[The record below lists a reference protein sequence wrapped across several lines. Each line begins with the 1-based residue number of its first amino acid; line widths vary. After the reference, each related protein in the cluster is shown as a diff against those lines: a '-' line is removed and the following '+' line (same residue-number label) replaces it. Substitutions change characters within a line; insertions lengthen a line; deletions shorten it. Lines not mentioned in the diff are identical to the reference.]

1 MAAYSFNKQFVSA
14 IHDRTKTGTIRA
26 FRAAP
31 SRNARDG
38 EAIQIYTGMR
48 TKYVT
53 LQGRAICQQAK
64 LVWLNLGDGAVYY
77 PNQDNRLHLEDELN
91 IFAVADGFKDW
102 DCLCQFWRENHK
114 GIRAFEGVHILW
126 GSTFVPAEAR

>member
-1 MAAYSFNKQFVSA
+1 MVAYSFNKQFVAA

-31 SRNARDG
+31 SRHAQLDERV
-38 EAIQIYTGMR
+38 QIYTGMR

-53 LQGRAICQQAK
+53 LQGYALCRKAH
-64 LVWLNLGDGAVYY
+64 LVFLHLGEGSVYY
-77 PNQDNRLHLEDELN
+77 PNQDNLLREEDELN
-91 IFAVADGFKDW
+91 TFAVADGFKDW
-102 DCLCQFWRENHK
+102 DCLCQFWHETHR
-114 GIRAFEGVHILW
+114 GIRSFEGVHIVW